1 MTKAQTP
8 TRTAR
13 KPVPATSKPTP
24 RGRPARS
31 SGGTKRPAAPSRPP
45 PALLAEGNGRLGYAR
60 SLIRNVADFPKK
72 GILFK
77 DITPLLADPKAF
89 AIVIDSLTEQFIA
102 DQIDA
107 IVGIESRGFIF
118 GGALAAR
125 LNTSFVP
132 VRKPGKLP
140 ASVDRVAYAL
150 EYGKAELEM
159 HKNSLREGAKVL
171 IIDDLLAT
179 GGTALAA
186 AELVRKQGAYVTAYA
201 FVIELGF
208 LDGRDKLVPVP
219 VVSLMNFRA
228 GE

>member
-1 MTKAQTP
+1 MTKAAQP
-8 TRTAR
+8 KRAAR
-13 KPVPATSKPTP
+13 KPTPSSPKPTP
-24 RGRPARS
+24 RGRTSKA
-31 SGGTKRPAAPSRPP
+31 TPAAKRSAPP
-45 PALLAEGNGRLGYAR
+45 KPQGSLNNGERLAYAG
-60 SLIRNVADFPKK
+60 SLIRNIPNFPKK

-89 AIVIDSLTEQFIA
+89 AIVIDSLTEHFIA

-107 IVGIESRGFIF
+107 IVGIESRGFVF

-125 LNTSFVP
+125 LNTAFVP

-140 ASVDRVAYAL
+140 GAVDRVAYAL

-171 IIDDLLAT
+171 VIDDLLAT
-179 GGTALAA
+179 GGTAAAA
-186 AELVRKQGAYVTAYA
+186 AELVRKQGAYVTAFA
-201 FVIELGF
+201 FVVELTF
-208 LDGRDKLVPVP
+208 LDGADKLVPVP
-219 VVSLMNFRA
+219 VVSLMRFGA

>member
-1 MTKAQTP
+1 MTKAPQTK
-8 TRTAR
+8 RAAR
-13 KPVPATSKPTP
+13 KPTPSASKPTP
-24 RGRPARS
+24 RGRTARAAS
-31 SGGTKRPAAPSRPP
+31 NTKSTPP
-45 PALLAEGNGRLGYAR
+45 PKPTGLTNGERLKYAQ
-60 SLIRNVADFPKK
+60 SLVRNIPDFPKK

-77 DITPLLADPKAF
+77 DITPLLADPKGF
-89 AIVIDSLTEQFIA
+89 AIVIDSLTEHFIG

-107 IVGIESRGFIF
+107 IVGIESRGFVF

-140 ASVDRVAYAL
+140 AAVDRVAYSL

-159 HKNSLREGAKVL
+159 HKDSLREGAKVL

-179 GGTALAA
+179 GGTAAAA
-186 AELVRKQGAYVTAYA
+186 AELVRKQGAYVTAFA
-201 FVIELGF
+201 FVVELTF
-208 LDGRDKLVPVP
+208 LDGADKLVPVP
-219 VVSLMNFRA
+219 VLSLMRFGA